1 MDPIFFATPDEWRA
15 WLAEHHAGASE
26 LWVGFHKKASGRPSI
41 TWPQAVDQALCY
53 GWIDGVRKRV
63 DDSRYVIRFTP
74 RRRNSIW
81 SSVNVARVKELTGA
95 GLMQPAG
102 AAAYEAGALARSGV
116 YSYEQRE
123 GATLPEPMDRQFK
136 RQRKAWKF
144 FQGQP
149 PGYRRT
155 AIWWVISAK
164 KEETR
169 LRRLATLIEDSA
181 HERAIKPLVRDSTVR
196 RTAG

>member
-26 LWVGFHKKASGRPSI
+26 LWVGFHKKASGRPGI
-41 TWPQAVDQALCY
+41 TWPQAVDQALCF
-53 GWIDGVRKRV
+53 GWIDGVRRSV
-63 DDSRYVIRFTP
+63 DESRYVIRFTP

-81 SSVNVARVKELTGA
+81 SSVNVARVKQLTEA

-102 AAAYEAGALARSGV
+102 VAAYQAGAQAKSGV
-116 YSYEQRE
+116 YSYEQRKD
-123 GATLPEPMDRQFK
+123 AKLPEPLDRQF
-136 RQRKAWKF
+136 RRHRKAWKF

-149 PGYRRT
+149 PGYQRT
-155 AIWWVISAK
+155 AVWWVISAK

-169 LRRLATLIEDSA
+169 LRRLAKLIEDSA
-181 HERAIKPLVRDSTVR
+181 HERAIKPLVRNSTFR
-196 RTAG
+196 GSTE